1 MPGYRPAR
9 IAELIHQELAQRLRE
24 DVRDPRLVD
33 LSITRVDVS
42 RDLKRATIHYLPL
55 GGGDPSKELDA
66 GLSDVARFLRG
77 PIGRALRIRHA
88 PELVFVF
95 DTTTEAAIRVSRI
108 LTELHPQPASAS
120 VAPDAGEDA

>member
-24 DVRDPRLVD
+24 DVKDPRVTD
-33 LSITRVDVS
+33 LSITRVDVA

-55 GGGDPSKELDA
+55 GGGARSKELDA
-66 GLSDVARFLRG
+66 ALSDVARYLRG
-77 PIGRALRIRHA
+77 PVGRALRIRHA

-108 LTELHPQPASAS
+108 ITEISQEPVKTTPTDEGN
-120 VAPDAGEDA
+120 DA

>member
-1 MPGYRPAR
+1 VPGYRPAR

-24 DVRDPRLVD
+24 DVKDPRLVD
-33 LSITRVDVS
+33 LSITRVEVS
-42 RDLKRATIHYLPL
+42 RDLKRATVHYLPL
-55 GGGDPSKELDA
+55 GGGEPSKALSA

-77 PIGRALRIRHA
+77 PVGRALGIRHA

-108 LTELHPQPASAS
+108 LAGISPQPAEEAAA
-120 VAPDAGEDA
+120 APEEEET

>member
-1 MPGYRPAR
+1 VPGYRPAR
-9 IAELIHQELAQRLRE
+9 IAELVHQELAQRLRE
-24 DVRDPRLVD
+24 DVKDPRVSD

-66 GLSDVARFLRG
+66 ALSDVARYLRG

-95 DTTTEAAIRVSRI
+95 DTTTEAAIRVSRKLAEI
-108 LTELHPQPASAS
+108 AQQTREPAN
-120 VAPDAGEDA
+120 DAEEEEA